1 ITDTT
6 ANLAAHLN
14 MQGHRILDVSK
25 ISGYLGK
32 WSIDEEGTLMTTKVV
47 TDEVVT
53 KVLKAQHAIFGS
65 AEKPEGI
72 TIYDKATSQPKCV
85 IVENDVIKIASG
97 ACDALSPPPPA
108 PSLQGGEAGV
118 VAPASIAEPEPEPP
132 VVNAVE
138 PTPPAEPEATPEPEA
153 TSPAASEPAPETPPE
168 TTPPAV
174 E

>member
-53 KVLKAQHAIFGS
+53 KKLKVESGLTTRDRTNGEYYCVFVDNGTVKSEKGECSSSSEDLNQPTPSPEPVPDPEATSPTPS
-65 AEKPEGI
+65 AEP
-72 TIYDKATSQPKCV
+72 KATP
-85 IVENDVIKIASG
+85 
-97 ACDALSPPPPA
+97 
-108 PSLQGGEAGV
+108 
-118 VAPASIAEPEPEPP
+118 
-132 VVNAVE
+132 
-138 PTPPAEPEATPEPEA
+138 EPEATPEPVTETPTDVGETASTTEEMVAGTSSETA
-153 TSPAASEPAPETPPE
+153 TS
-168 TTPPAV
+168 TTP
-174 E
+174 